1 MQDIRFEKVS
11 DDTTILAIGSL
22 FRRVNNTQWGIN
34 LDLAPQAEI
43 GSLRV
48 SNLPVLARKRVLNPT
63 QKHKSAGFRLSF
75 TIESSATWQRRCLGD
90 FPVSLA
96 IRAMDKRQHCFCFW
110 QTTYRSIFPN

>member
-63 QKHKSAGFRLSF
+63 QKHKSAGFRLF
-75 TIESSATWQRRCLGD
+75 YHRELGYLATQMFR
-90 FPVSLA
+90 
-96 IRAMDKRQHCFCFW
+96 
-110 QTTYRSIFPN
+110 

>member
-63 QKHKSAGFRLSF
+63 QKHSLRVFGSLLPSIARL
-75 TIESSATWQRRCLGD
+75 LGNGD
-90 FPVSLA
+90 V
-96 IRAMDKRQHCFCFW
+96 
-110 QTTYRSIFPN
+110 